1 MKTMHLLILLLASAA
16 ASADGF
22 DIAITVDDL
31 PAHGPLPE
39 GMTRLGIAQSYLD
52 TLKRHGV
59 PEAYGFVNAV
69 KIEREPG
76 SEAVLDAWRAAGYP
90 LANHAYS
97 HMSLTRATSFAA
109 WREDVILGEPAV
121 AARMAGTDWH
131 YFRFPNL
138 AASGEWREPALALLK
153 ERGYQVADVSVAFG
167 DWVYTDAYARCVAR
181 GDQDAIAA
189 MKRQYLLGVDRGIAA
204 MKANSRQVFGRMIP
218 QVLLTHLGG
227 WSAVTMPDVMAR
239 LDAAGARFVTLRQ
252 AQSDPAYAEPGGG
265 SLIARVAR
273 QKGVK
278 LAAPEESPEPG
289 LDIKSLC
296 R

>member
-1 MKTMHLLILLLASAA
+1 MMKAALILLLASAA

-31 PAHGPLPE
+31 PAHGPLPN
-39 GMTRLGIAQSYLD
+39 GMTRLGIAQSYIE

-59 PEAYGFVNAV
+59 TEAYGFVNAV
-69 KIEREPG
+69 KIEREQG

-97 HMSLTRATSFAA
+97 HMSLDRAVSFEA
-109 WREDVILGEPAV
+109 WREDVIRGESAV
-121 AARMAGTDWH
+121 AARMAGADWH

-138 AASGEWREPALALLK
+138 AVSEERRGQALDLLK
-153 ERGYQVADVSVAFG
+153 QRGYKVADVSVAFG
-167 DWVYTDAYARCVAR
+167 DWVYTDAYARCIAK
-181 GDQDAIAA
+181 GDQDTIAA
-189 MKRQYLLGVDRGIAA
+189 MKRQYLQGVDRGIDA
-204 MKANSRQVFGRMIP
+204 MKANSQQVFGRVIP

-227 WSAVTMPDVMAR
+227 WSAITMPEVMAR
-239 LDAAGARFVTLRQ
+239 LDAAGARYITLQQ

-265 SLIARVAR
+265 SLIARVAK
-273 QKGVK
+273 QKNVT
-278 LAAPEESPEPG
+278 LALQEAPEPAG
-289 LDIKSLC
+289 LDVKSLC